1 MKTIN
6 PITVKRAYRVSEVP
20 EAYGIG
26 RTKLY
31 SLMKEGK
38 LRTVKVGGRR
48 LIPAESL
55 EALLRGEERR

>member
-1 MKTIN
+1 MTTAQSIR
-6 PITVKRAYRVSEVP
+6 PKRAFRID
-20 EAYGIG
+20 EAVASYGIG

-31 SLMKEGK
+31 ELMKEGK

-55 EALLRGEERR
+55 EALLKGEAA